1 MRLPGR
7 DGPGSCNTLM
17 SRSLGRAPRAR
28 AGLRPRRLGT
38 RRPSPTRSEAEAE
51 PLRVAADARFGP
63 RRLDTDAVKVIRRLN
78 AHGFTAYL
86 VGGCV
91 RDLWLSVEPKDF
103 DIATEATP
111 RQVKRLFRNSRIIGR
126 RFRLVHVTFQDKVL
140 DVSTFRA
147 QVEASE
153 DPHDPMIRHDNVFGT
168 AGEDARRRDF
178 TMNGLFYDLRAGEL
192 IDYVGG
198 LRDLERRVIETIG
211 DPWVRFREDPVRMLR
226 AIKFA
231 GRLDFRLA
239 DDVFQAMLD
248 CKDDLKKAAAPR
260 LFEEIVRLLNRG
272 GAYQSVRLLYKTGI
286 MELLLPEVSAR
297 LESTIDNGN
306 PSPMWGYLRALDER
320 VRAGQ
325 PVSQVVM
332 LACIFLDLFDET
344 LYEEGGSGGIRDL
357 HLLTERVLRP
367 IAGRMHMS
375 RRDAYR
381 LKQILVAQ
389 RRLAGLAK
397 PRRGGQ
403 KAVHAFMTR
412 EYFPEALLL
421 FRIMGET
428 RGRYEDALQHWET
441 RADESARARA

>member
-1 MRLPGR
+1 M
-7 DGPGSCNTLM
+7 
-17 SRSLGRAPRAR
+17 
-28 AGLRPRRLGT
+28 
-38 RRPSPTRSEAEAE
+38 
-51 PLRVAADARFGP
+51 AADARFSP
-63 RRLDTDAVKVIRRLN
+63 RHLDGDAVKVIRRLN

-91 RDLWLSVEPKDF
+91 RDLWVSVEPKDF

-126 RFRLVHVTFQDKVL
+126 RFRLVDVTFRNKVL

-153 DPHDPMIRHDNVFGT
+153 DPHDPMIRTDNVFGS

-198 LRDLERRVIETIG
+198 LNDLERRVIETIG

-239 DDVFQAMLD
+239 DNVFQAMLD
-248 CKDDLKKAAAPR
+248 CKDDLRKAAAPR

-272 GAYQSVRLLYKTGI
+272 GAHQSARLLYKTG
-286 MELLLPEVSAR
+286 MMDLLLPEVSAS
-297 LESTIDNGN
+297 LDANLGDGTA
-306 PSPMWGYLRALDER
+306 SPMWGYLRAIDQR
-320 VRAGQ
+320 VRSGR
-325 PVSQVVM
+325 PVTQVVM
-332 LACIFLDLFDET
+332 LACIFLQLFDDLLYSAET
-344 LYEEGGSGGIRDL
+344 DAGIRDL
-357 HLLTERVLRP
+357 SLVIERVFRP
-367 IAGRMHMS
+367 IATRMHMS

-389 RRLAGLAK
+389 PRLAGLVK
-397 PRRGGQ
+397 IRGRRGAASQ
-403 KAVHAFMTR
+403 LMSR
-412 EYFPEALLL
+412 EYFNESLDL
-421 FRIMGET
+421 FRIMAET
-428 RGRYEDALQHWET
+428 RGRF
-441 RADESARARA
+441 ADELKAWNERVRG

>member
-1 MRLPGR
+1 MR
-7 DGPGSCNTLM
+7 GPDSNRVRFCNTLM

-28 AGLRPRRLGT
+28 AGLRGRRSGT
-38 RRPSPTRSEAEAE
+38 RRPGSSPVDVPAE
-51 PLRVAADARFGP
+51 PLRVRADGRFSP
-63 RRLDTDAVKVIRRLN
+63 RYLDTDAVKVIRRLN

-91 RDLWLSVEPKDF
+91 RDLWVSAEPKDF

-126 RFRLVHVTFQDKVL
+126 RFRLVHVTFHDKVL

-153 DPHDPMIRHDNVFGT
+153 DPHDPMIRTDNVFGT

-178 TMNGLFYDLRAGEL
+178 TMNGLFYDLQAGEL

-198 LRDLERRVIETIG
+198 LNDLERRVIETIG

-231 GRLDFRLA
+231 GRLDLRLA

-272 GAYQSVRLLYKTGI
+272 GAYQSTRLLYKTGI
-286 MELLLPEVSAR
+286 MDLLLPEVSER
-297 LESTIDNGN
+297 LDEKLAADSV
-306 PSPMWGYLRALDER
+306 SPMWGYLRALDEC
-320 VRAGQ
+320 VRSGTR
-325 PVSQVVM
+325 VSQVVM
-332 LACIFLDLFDET
+332 LGCLFLDLFDEL
-344 LYEEGGSGGIRDL
+344 LYDEGANAGIRDL
-357 HLLTERVLRP
+357 TLCIDRVLRP
-367 IAGRMHMS
+367 LALRMHMS
-375 RRDAYR
+375 RRDAFR
-381 LKQILVAQ
+381 LKQVLVAQ
-389 RRLAGLAK
+389 RRLAGLVK
-397 PRRGGQ
+397 IRGRRGASNQ
-403 KAVHAFMTR
+403 LMSR
-412 EYFPEALLL
+412 EYFDESLHL
-421 FRIMGET
+421 FRIMAET
-428 RGRYEDALQHWET
+428 RGRF
-441 RADESARARA
+441 ADEVADWGERVRR